1 MKTDLWAKSSSD
13 VGKEG
18 ESLYEHTMNVVY
30 VARHICNF
38 LPLGLNELRSLTQS
52 ALKIAALHDVGKAAS
67 GFQIVLRTKGK
78 WGRRHEILS
87 AAVAAH
93 ISPAITEEELFAIL
107 THHKSIPNDFLREG
121 ERCLPSTELPFYS
134 ENPLFDQMVVELLA
148 NQESLRQLLLVL
160 ANEIGDRFDLDGDFC
175 RVDGLGKLDLRWLG
189 RLADEQPKIPVAQR
203 RHASLLRGI
212 LISSDHLG
220 SAHQTTLPNVPVLAD
235 YDAIAKRHELK
246 GRPPFP
252 FQKRT
257 GKTKG
262 NAILKAPTGSGKTAA
277 ILFWAAAN
285 QSDNGRLFYV
295 LPHTASINAMYR
307 RLQKIYCERAVG
319 LLHHKNA
326 AYLYRLME
334 NDSLSRESA
343 RTAQDLA
350 GLARELYYPIRV
362 TTPHQILRV
371 ALQGKG
377 WELGLAEFPN
387 ACFVFDE
394 IHAFEPLLVGLT
406 ISTIKWLKTLGA
418 KFLFASAT
426 LPLFLEKIIQK
437 EIGVAKNQIVKPSK
451 RSKEDAVVL
460 GKKRHQVSVRDG
472 SLLSDLNAII
482 TELQAVQEPT
492 LIICNHVA
500 TSQTVFREIR
510 KIFDEDV
517 CLLHAR
523 FNAEDRFKI
532 ETRITGNHPP
542 KILVATQAI
551 EVSLDL
557 DYHRGYSEAAPADAL
572 GQRFGR
578 INRYGARP
586 PASVVVF
593 AESSTEK
600 SLYDENTTQATIALL
615 QKLEK
620 SSQPLS
626 EQDLVRIVD
635 EVYKD
640 GYTGKSLEEYE
651 KGLNNSFINNFE
663 KNIIAGTHRP
673 WIDDVIQGS
682 DGQVEVLPGELKS
695 EFIERQ
701 KKSGLLSRQLLVPI
715 RIGQFHMLKSKGVLS
730 RDDTLR
736 ELITSLKY
744 SSTEGLDLSQQ
755 IDNIF

>member
-1 MKTDLWAKSSSD
+1 MQTDLWAKSSSD
-13 VGKEG
+13 ANKDG
-18 ESLYEHTMNVVY
+18 ETLYEHTMNVVHA
-30 VARHICNF
+30 ARHICNF
-38 LPLGLNELRSLTQS
+38 LPFSPNERQSLTPS
-52 ALKIAALHDVGKAAS
+52 VLKIAALHDIGKAAS
-67 GFQIVLRTKGK
+67 GFQNALRTNGK

-87 AAVAAH
+87 AAIAAR
-93 ISPAITEEELFAIL
+93 ISALITEEELFAIL
-107 THHKSIPNDFLREG
+107 THHKSIPNDFLRAG
-121 ERCLPSTELPFYS
+121 ERCLPNTELPFYS
-134 ENPLFDQMVVELLA
+134 ENHLFEQMVVELLA

-160 ANEIGDRFDLDGDFC
+160 ANEIGDTFGLDGDFC
-175 RVDGLGKLDLRWLG
+175 RVDSLGKLNLRWLG
-189 RLADEQPKIPVAQR
+189 RLADEQQKIPAAHR

-220 SAHQTTLPNVPVLAD
+220 SAHQTNLPGVPALAD
-235 YDAIAKRHELK
+235 YDAIVKRHELK

-252 FQKRT
+252 FQQRT
-257 GKTKG
+257 SKIKG
-262 NAILKAPTGSGKTAA
+262 NTILKAPTGSGKTAA

-285 QSDNGRLFYV
+285 QSENGRLFYV

-326 AYLYRLME
+326 AYLYRLIE
-334 NDSLSRESA
+334 NDSPSREGA
-343 RTAQDLA
+343 RAAKTLA
-350 GLARELYYPIRV
+350 DLARELYHPIRV

-394 IHAFEPLLVGLT
+394 IHAFEPLLMGLT
-406 ISTIKWLKTLGA
+406 ISTIKWLKSLGA

-426 LPLFLEKIIQK
+426 LPRFLEKIIQK
-437 EIGVAKNQIVKPSK
+437 EIGVSKKQIVKPSE
-451 RSKEDAVVL
+451 RSKLDTVVL
-460 GKKRHQVSVRDG
+460 GKKRHQVRVRDG
-472 SLLSDLNAII
+472 SLLSNLEDVIA
-482 TELQAVQEPT
+482 ELRIAQEPT

-510 KIFDEDV
+510 KIFGEDV

-532 ETRITGNHPP
+532 ETRITGTRPP

-557 DYHRGYSEAAPADAL
+557 DYHRGYSEPAPADAL

-593 AESSTEK
+593 ADSSTEK
-600 SLYDENTTQATIALL
+600 PLYDENVTQATVALL
-615 QKLEK
+615 RKLEK
-620 SSQPLS
+620 TGQPLS

-640 GYTGKSLEEYE
+640 GYTDKSLKEYE
-651 KGLNNSFINNFE
+651 QGLNNSFINNFE
-663 KNIIAGTHRP
+663 EKIIAGTHRP
-673 WIDDVIQGS
+673 WVEDVIQGS
-682 DGQVEVLPGELKS
+682 DGQVEVLPFELKA
-695 EFIERQ
+695 EFEKRLKQ
-701 KKSGLLSRQLLVPI
+701 AALLAHQLLVPI
-715 RIGQFHMLKSKGVLS
+715 RIGQFHMLKNQGVLS
-730 RDDTLR
+730 RDEMLR
-736 ELITSLKY
+736 ELTTTMKY
-744 SSTEGLDLSQQ
+744 SSIEGLDLRQQ